1 MFSATLSFPGGWEVP
16 VVPGVPLPETQDT
29 DLPYPCLGQV
39 VGSKMDS
46 AHFPSRLSPSGAGR
60 CPLVYKAPSFM
71 RCNSLLQIPPGTH
84 HFITKTSFK
93 AAPSAM
99 DCTYIT
105 NKWLLLLLLGILSP
119 RMAPLGRRLGERLP
133 RLCCPLV

>member
-1 MFSATLSFPGGWEVP
+1 MFSATLSFPGGGEVP

-60 CPLVYKAPSFM
+60 CPLFYKAPSFM
-71 RCNSLLQIPPGTH
+71 RCNSLFTDRIYPPLYYYKD
-84 HFITKTSFK
+84 FLFK
-93 AAPSAM
+93 RPST
-99 DCTYIT
+99 CTYIT
-105 NKWLLLLLLGILSP
+105 NKWLLLLLLGVLSP